1 MNDSPSIGTSTGT
14 DARPSGAHSVAK
26 RWLLTGLFPDT
37 RRAERAY
44 KVCLRRGYEIGA
56 VNVVISDATR
66 QKLLDNEN
74 EISTDLA
81 SRKAAGGEL
90 GGPTGGRAGILITIF
105 AAVGAAV
112 VVPGL
117 GIVTGPLAVA
127 LAAGGAAGLA
137 AGLVSALGNWGVP
150 DERIRGYEEA
160 IRAGG
165 ILMMV
170 EVTTDA
176 DARSIAKSWKLLG
189 GREVHR
195 RSQLA
200 AIDTDSSPRRD

>member
-1 MNDSPSIGTSTGT
+1 MNDSPWIGTS
-14 DARPSGAHSVAK
+14 GAMTNAKPGIAK
-26 RWLLTGLFPDT
+26 RWLLTGLFPDA

-56 VNVVISDATR
+56 VNVVISEATR
-66 QKLLDNEN
+66 QKLIEDNS
-74 EISTDLA
+74 EISTELA
-81 SRKAAGGEL
+81 SRDAAGGEL
-90 GGPTGGRAGILITIF
+90 GGPSGGRAGILITIF
-105 AAVGAAV
+105 AAVGAAI

-117 GIVTGPLAVA
+117 GLVTGPLAVA
-127 LAAGGAAGLA
+127 LVAGGAAGLA

-170 EVTTDA
+170 EVTNDA
-176 DARSIAKSWKLLG
+176 DARSISKSWKLLG

-195 RSQLA
+195 RSQVA
-200 AIDTDSSPRRD
+200 GIDTDSSPDRD